1 MKFRAAILKNINEP
15 LLIDEI
21 ENDLLFEGQVLIK
34 ILQTG
39 VCRSQ
44 LFEMEGQRGL
54 DKYLPHLLGHEA
66 IGIVKDLGDKVTKV
80 KEGDYVVLSWIKS
93 KGISAKPAK
102 YFWKDKIVNSG
113 QVTTFSEYSV
123 CSENRCLKID
133 KELAYKIGPT
143 LGCALPTGYGLS
155 LTQPEFKTAKYLGVV
170 GLGGIGMAALL
181 GALDQSN
188 AEIFA
193 IDVNQ
198 NRLKEAKLLGAK
210 YIFNPLESSINVADF
225 LREKTNNK
233 MLDLL
238 LECSGS
244 INVLNN
250 SLKLINDLGL
260 VKFVSHPK
268 FGDLL
273 NIDPFEL
280 ILGKR
285 IEGSWGGGTDPD
297 KDFELIA
304 KKICCNKIFL
314 KLYSNKYYE
323 LEAINSAL
331 HELKSGKV
339 LRPIINLTK

>member
-1 MKFRAAILKNINEP
+1 MKFKAAILKNINEP
-15 LLIDEI
+15 LIIDEI
-21 ENDLLFEGQVLIK
+21 ENESLSEGQVLIK

-44 LFEMEGQRGL
+44 VFEMEGQRGL

-66 IGIVKDLGDKVTKV
+66 IGVVVDLGEKVTKI

-102 YFWKDKIVNSG
+102 YFWEDKIVNSG
-113 QVTTFSEYSV
+113 QITTFSEYSV
-123 CSENRCLKID
+123 CSENRCLRIE

-143 LGCALPTGYGLS
+143 LGCALPTGYGIS
-155 LTQPEFKTAKYLGVV
+155 LTQPELKTAKYIGVI

-181 GALDQSN
+181 GALDQSD

-198 NRLKEAKLLGAK
+198 DRLKEAKILGAK
-210 YIFNPLESSINVADF
+210 YIFNPLKSSVETLDF
-225 LREKTNNK
+225 LKEKTKNN

-244 INVLNN
+244 ISVLNN
-250 SLKLINDLGL
+250 TLKLINNSGL

-297 KDFELIA
+297 RDFKLIA
-304 KKICCNKIFL
+304 EKILNNKKFL
-314 KLYSNKYYE
+314 KLYSNKFYE
-323 LEAINSAL
+323 LEEINLAL
-331 HELKSGKV
+331 NELKIGKV
-339 LRPIINLTK
+339 LRPIINFH

>member
-1 MKFRAAILKNINEP
+1 MKFKAAILKNINEP
-15 LLIDEI
+15 LIIDEI
-21 ENDLLFEGQVLIK
+21 ENESLSEGQVLIK

-44 LFEMEGQRGL
+44 VFEMEGQRGL

-66 IGIVKDLGDKVTKV
+66 IGVVVDHGEKVTKV

-102 YFWKDKIVNSG
+102 YFWKNKIVNSG
-113 QVTTFSEYSV
+113 QITTFSEYSV
-123 CSENRCLKID
+123 CSENRCLSIE

-143 LGCALPTGYGLS
+143 LGCALPTGYGIS
-155 LTQPEFKTAKYLGVV
+155 LTQPELKKAKYIGVI

-181 GALDQSN
+181 GALDQSD

-198 NRLKEAKLLGAK
+198 DRLKEAKVLGAK
-210 YIFNPLESSINVADF
+210 YIFNPLKSSIETLDF
-225 LREKTNNK
+225 IKEKTKNN

-250 SLKLINDLGL
+250 TLKLINNSGL

-297 KDFELIA
+297 RDFKLIA
-304 KKICCNKIFL
+304 EKILNNKKFL
-314 KLYSNKYYE
+314 KLYSNKFYE
-323 LEAINSAL
+323 LEEINLAL
-331 HELKSGKV
+331 NELKIGKV
-339 LRPIINLTK
+339 LRPIINFH

>member
-1 MKFRAAILKNINEP
+1 MKFKAAILKNINEP
-15 LLIDEI
+15 LIIDEI
-21 ENDLLFEGQVLIK
+21 ENESLSEGQVLIK

-44 LFEMEGQRGL
+44 VFEMEGQRGL

-66 IGIVKDLGDKVTKV
+66 IGVVVDHGEKVTKV

-113 QVTTFSEYSV
+113 QITTFSEYSV
-123 CSENRCLKID
+123 CSENRCLSIE

-143 LGCALPTGYGLS
+143 LGCALPTGYGIS
-155 LTQPEFKTAKYLGVV
+155 LTQPELKKAKYIGVI

-181 GALDQSN
+181 GALDQSD

-198 NRLKEAKLLGAK
+198 DRLKEAKVLGAK
-210 YIFNPLESSINVADF
+210 YIFNPLKSSIETLDF
-225 LREKTNNK
+225 IKEKTKNN

-250 SLKLINDLGL
+250 TLKLINNSGL

-297 KDFELIA
+297 RDFKLIA
-304 KKICCNKIFL
+304 EKILNNKKFL
-314 KLYSNKYYE
+314 KLYSNKFYE
-323 LEAINSAL
+323 LEEINLAL
-331 HELKSGKV
+331 NELKIGKV
-339 LRPIINLTK
+339 LRPIINFH

>member
-1 MKFRAAILKNINEP
+1 MKFKAAILENINKP

-21 ENDLLFEGQVLIK
+21 ENDSLSEGQVLVK

-39 VCRSQ
+39 ACRSQ
-44 LFEMEGQRGL
+44 IFEMEGKRGI

-66 IGIVKDLGDKVTKV
+66 IGIVIDLGEKVTKV

-123 CSENRCLKID
+123 CSENRCLRIE
-133 KELAYKIGPT
+133 KELALKIGPT

-155 LTQPEFKTAKYLGVV
+155 LTQPELKTAKYIAVV

-181 GALDQSN
+181 GALDQSK

-193 IDVNQ
+193 IDINQ
-198 NRLKEAKLLGAK
+198 IRLKEAKSLGAK
-210 YIFNPLESSINVADF
+210 YIFNPLETSTNIVDF

-233 MLDLL
+233 MIDLL

-244 INVLNN
+244 IKVLNN
-250 SLKLINDLGL
+250 SLKLINNLGL

-273 NIDPFEL
+273 EIDPFEL

-285 IEGSWGGGTDPD
+285 VEGSWGGGTYPD
-297 KDFELIA
+297 RDFEFIA
-304 KKICCNKIFL
+304 KKISCNEKFME
-314 KLYSNKYYE
+314 LYSNKIYE
-323 LEAINSAL
+323 LEEINLAL

>member
-1 MKFRAAILKNINEP
+1 MKFKAAILKNIKKP

-21 ENDLLFEGQVLIK
+21 ENDLLYEGQVLTK

-44 LFEMEGQRGL
+44 VFEMDGQRGL
-54 DKYLPHLLGHEA
+54 DKFLPHLLGHEA
-66 IGIVKDLGDKVTKV
+66 IGLVVDCGDKVTKV
-80 KEGDYVVLSWIKS
+80 KEGDYVVLSWLKS

-102 YFWKDKIVNSG
+102 YFWKDKVVNSG

-123 CSENRCLKID
+123 CSENRCLKIA
-133 KELAYKIGPT
+133 KEIAFEIGPT

-155 LTQPEFKTAKYLGVV
+155 LTQPEFKTANYIGVV

-188 AEIFA
+188 AEVFA
-193 IDVNQ
+193 FDINQ
-198 NRLKEAKLLGAK
+198 DRLKEARILGAK
-210 YIFNPLESSINVADF
+210 HIFNPLDTPIEIIDF
-225 LREKTNNK
+225 LRKKTNNK

-250 SLKLINDLGL
+250 SLKLINNSGL

-268 FGDLL
+268 FGDFI

-304 KKICCNKIFL
+304 KKILDNKKFL
-314 KLYSNKYYE
+314 KLYSNKFYK
-323 LEAINSAL
+323 LEDINLAL
-331 HELKSGKV
+331 NELKSGKV
-339 LRPIINLTK
+339 LRPIIDFAK

>member
-1 MKFRAAILKNINEP
+1 MKFKAAILKNINEP
-15 LLIDEI
+15 LIIDEI
-21 ENDLLFEGQVLIK
+21 ENESLSEGQVLIK

-44 LFEMEGQRGL
+44 VFEMEGQRGL

-66 IGIVKDLGDKVTKV
+66 IGVVVDLGEKVTKI

-102 YFWKDKIVNSG
+102 YFWEDKIVNSG
-113 QVTTFSEYSV
+113 QITTFSEYSV
-123 CSENRCLKID
+123 CSENRCLRIE

-143 LGCALPTGYGLS
+143 LGCALPTGYGIS
-155 LTQPEFKTAKYLGVV
+155 LTQTELKTAKYIGVI

-181 GALDQSN
+181 GALDQSD

-198 NRLKEAKLLGAK
+198 DRLKEAKILGAK
-210 YIFNPLESSINVADF
+210 YIFNPLKSSVETLDF
-225 LREKTNNK
+225 LKEKTKNN

-244 INVLNN
+244 ISVLNN
-250 SLKLINDLGL
+250 TLKLINNSGL

-297 KDFELIA
+297 RDFKLIA
-304 KKICCNKIFL
+304 EKILNNKKFL
-314 KLYSNKYYE
+314 KLYSNKFYE
-323 LEAINSAL
+323 LEEINLAL
-331 HELKSGKV
+331 NELKIGKV
-339 LRPIINLTK
+339 LRPIINFH

>member
-1 MKFRAAILKNINEP
+1 MKFKAAILKNINEP
-15 LLIDEI
+15 LIIDEI
-21 ENDLLFEGQVLIK
+21 ENESLSEGQVLIK

-44 LFEMEGQRGL
+44 VFEMEGQRGL

-66 IGIVKDLGDKVTKV
+66 IGVVVDLGEKVTKI

-102 YFWKDKIVNSG
+102 YFWEDKIVNSG
-113 QVTTFSEYSV
+113 QITTFSEYSV
-123 CSENRCLKID
+123 CSENRCLRIE

-143 LGCALPTGYGLS
+143 LGCALPTGYGIS
-155 LTQPEFKTAKYLGVV
+155 LTQPELKTAKYIGVI

-181 GALDQSN
+181 GALDQSD

-198 NRLKEAKLLGAK
+198 DRLKEAKVLGAK
-210 YIFNPLESSINVADF
+210 YIFNPLKSSVETLDF
-225 LREKTNNK
+225 LKEKTKNN

-244 INVLNN
+244 ISVLNN
-250 SLKLINDLGL
+250 TLKLINNSGL

-297 KDFELIA
+297 RDFKLIA
-304 KKICCNKIFL
+304 EKILNNKKFL
-314 KLYSNKYYE
+314 KLYSNKFYE
-323 LEAINSAL
+323 LEEINLAL
-331 HELKSGKV
+331 NELKIGKV
-339 LRPIINLTK
+339 LRPIINFH